1 MPNKLVALIILDGW
15 GIAPPGDS
23 NAITSAKTPCFDQLV
38 KNYPVRTLLASGEAV
53 GLSWGEM
60 GNSEVGHLNLG
71 TGKIFYQNLPRIDKA
86 IADQSFFENPAFLK
100 TIEHV
105 KKNNSQ
111 LHLMGLVSEGRVHS
125 MLNHLYAVLEL
136 CKAKHLKKQVFIHGF
151 LDGRDTIY
159 NSGEDFVKEL
169 LQTVK
174 KIGAGKLATLSGR
187 FYAMDRDNHWERTE
201 KAYNAMANGKSEE
214 YFDDPLKAIE
224 SSYKKKIYDEEF
236 APIVIGKPDKPTATI
251 KPGDAVLFFNFR
263 ADRARQLSMA
273 FVDPEFNKFQR
284 EHLENLQFTTMT
296 EYEKALPAD
305 VAFPKNI
312 IKTCLAKIAS
322 EENLKQL
329 HSAETEK
336 YAHVTFFLNGGK
348 EDPYPN
354 EDRKLVPS
362 PRVGSY
368 AEAPEMSASKITDA
382 LEQEIIKEKHN
393 LIVVNYANPDM
404 VGHTGDFGAIV
415 KAVETTDKNLQR
427 LINLILAKK
436 GVAVVTADH
445 GNAEETKNLQTGEI
459 DKEHSTNPVPFIVVG
474 EEFEGK
480 TLQQEESIGTDLS
493 LLRPSGI
500 LSDVTPTVLKLLGIK
515 KPQEMT
521 GEELI

>member
-1 MPNKLVALIILDGW
+1 
-15 GIAPPGDS
+15 
-23 NAITSAKTPCFDQLV
+23 
-38 KNYPVRTLLASGEAV
+38 
-53 GLSWGEM
+53 
-60 GNSEVGHLNLG
+60 
-71 TGKIFYQNLPRIDKA
+71 
-86 IADQSFFENPAFLK
+86 
-100 TIEHV
+100 
-105 KKNNSQ
+105 
-111 LHLMGLVSEGRVHS
+111 
-125 MLNHLYAVLEL
+125 
-136 CKAKHLKKQVFIHGF
+136 
-151 LDGRDTIY
+151 
-159 NSGEDFVKEL
+159 
-169 LQTVK
+169 
-174 KIGAGKLATLSGR
+174 
-187 FYAMDRDNHWERTE
+187 
-201 KAYNAMANGKSEE
+201 
-214 YFDDPLKAIE
+214 
-224 SSYKKKIYDEEF
+224 
-236 APIVIGKPDKPTATI
+236 
-251 KPGDAVLFFNFR
+251 
-263 ADRARQLSMA
+263 
-273 FVDPEFNKFQR
+273 
-284 EHLENLQFTTMT
+284 MT